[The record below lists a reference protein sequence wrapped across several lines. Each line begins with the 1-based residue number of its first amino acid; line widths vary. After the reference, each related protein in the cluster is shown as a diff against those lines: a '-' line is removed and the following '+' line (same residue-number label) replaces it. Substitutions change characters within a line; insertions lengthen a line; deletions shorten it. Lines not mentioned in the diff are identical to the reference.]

1 MADIAMVFHWAPADM
16 NPLGLADLMQWRE
29 RARQR
34 YSADR

>member
-16 NPLGLADLMQWRE
+16 NPLGLADLMQWCA